1 MADLTL
7 SAREQ
12 IAMRALLASEPVAGA
27 PVPDRDFL
35 ENLAE
40 LVPGDALG
48 AVVARN
54 NGQIADF
61 RAAPGGYYDRFR
73 DGEEHGDSPFL
84 VGVMHWSRMPEQAA
98 ACDAMLPGHVDGIS
112 VGFRSGADAVA
123 QVFWDRR
130 KRPFSDRDL
139 AMLDLLMPVL
149 QRHLRQAHTPHLP
162 KSLSVQERR
171 VMMRVANGLSNAE
184 VAASLFLSPS
194 TVSKHLENCYRKL
207 GVTNRLAAVRVF
219 EGRDLVAEHADRGA
233 KIGRVAELA

>member
-1 MADLTL
+1 MTDLTL

-12 IAMRALLASEPVAGA
+12 TAMRALLAAEPVAGA
-27 PVPDRDFL
+27 PVPDRGFL
-35 ENLAE
+35 ENLAL

-54 NGQIADF
+54 NGEITDF
-61 RAAPGGYYDRFR
+61 REAPGGYYGRFR
-73 DGEEHGDSPFL
+73 NGDEHGGDPFF
-84 VGVMHWSRMPEQAA
+84 VGVMHWSRKPKQAA
-98 ACDAMLPGHVDGIS
+98 YCNAMLPGHVDSIS

-130 KRPFSDRDL
+130 RQQFSDRDL

-184 VAASLFLSPS
+184 VAASLFLSPG

-207 GVTNRLAAVRVF
+207 GVNNRLAAVRVF
-219 EGRDLVAEHADRGA
+219 EGRDLVAEHADRGVKVA
-233 KIGRVAELA
+233 RVAALD

>member
-1 MADLTL
+1 VTDLTL

-12 IAMRALLASEPVAGA
+12 TAMRALLAAEPVAGA
-27 PVPDRDFL
+27 PVPGRVFL
-35 ENLAE
+35 ENLAV

-54 NGQIADF
+54 DGEITDF
-61 RAAPGGYYDRFR
+61 REAPGGYYGRFR
-73 DGEEHGDSPFL
+73 SGDEHGGDPFF
-84 VGVMHWSRMPEQAA
+84 VGVMHWSRKPRQAA
-98 ACDAMLPGHVDGIS
+98 YCNAMLPGHVDGLA

-130 KRPFSDRDL
+130 RRPFSDRDL
-139 AMLDLLMPVL
+139 AMIELLMPVL

-184 VAASLFLSPS
+184 VAASLFLSPG

-219 EGRDLVAEHADRGA
+219 EGRDLVAQHADRGVKVA
-233 KIGRVAELA
+233 RVAALD

>member
-1 MADLTL
+1 VADLTL
-7 SAREQ
+7 STREQ
-12 IAMRALLASEPVAGA
+12 TAMRALLAAEPVAGA
-27 PVPDRDFL
+27 PVPGREFL
-35 ENLAE
+35 ENLAL

-54 NGQIADF
+54 DGEITDF
-61 RAAPGGYYDRFR
+61 RAAPAGYYDRFR
-73 DGEEHGDSPFL
+73 NGEEHGSDPFF
-84 VGVMHWSRMPEQAA
+84 VGVMHWSRKPKQAA
-98 ACDAMLPGHVDGIS
+98 YCNAMLPGHVDGIS

-130 KRPFSDRDL
+130 RQQFSDRDL
-139 AMLDLLMPVL
+139 AMLELLMPVL

-184 VAASLFLSPS
+184 VAASLFLSPG

-233 KIGRVAELA
+233 KVARVTALG